1 MRGELSVLKLG
12 RRDYS
17 SALALQNE
25 LHAARVAGEIA
36 DTLILLEHDPVITL
50 GRGARREHVLAT
62 PEHLASLGIELH
74 EIGRGGDVTYHG
86 PGQLVAYPILD
97 LRPDRCDVRRYVRD
111 LERVMIDVAE
121 RYGVVA
127 RRVEGVTGAF
137 VEDRKFGA
145 LGVRIS
151 RWVTMHGIAI
161 NISTDLNAF
170 QLIVP
175 CGLPDTPVT
184 SLSREAKRAIDMAD
198 AAAQTASAFARV
210 FGYASF
216 AEAGASAR

>member
-1 MRGELSVLKLG
+1 MARELSVLKLG
-12 RRDYS
+12 RRDYA

-25 LHAARVAGEIA
+25 LHAARVGGEIG

-50 GRGARREHVLAT
+50 GRAAKKEHVLAT
-62 PEHLASLGIELH
+62 PQHLASLGIELH

-111 LERVMIDVAE
+111 LERVMIEVAE
-121 RYGVVA
+121 SYDVVG

-137 VEDRKFGA
+137 VDDRKFGA

-161 NISTDLNAF
+161 NVSTDLNAF

-184 SLSREAKRAIDMAD
+184 SLSREANRAIDMDD
-198 AAAQTASAFARV
+198 ATARTASAFARV
-210 FGYASF
+210 FDYTL
-216 AEAGASAR
+216 R

>member
-1 MRGELSVLKLG
+1 MARELSVLKLG
-12 RRDYS
+12 RRDYA

-25 LHAARVAGEIA
+25 LHAARVGGEIG

-50 GRGARREHVLAT
+50 GRAAKKEHVLAT
-62 PEHLASLGIELH
+62 PQHLASLGIELH

-111 LERVMIDVAE
+111 LERVMIEVAE
-121 RYGVVA
+121 SYDVVG

-137 VEDRKFGA
+137 VDDRKFGA

-161 NISTDLNAF
+161 NVSTDLNAF

-184 SLSREAKRAIDMAD
+184 SLSREANRAIDMDD
-198 AAAQTASAFARV
+198 ATARTATAFARV
-210 FGYASF
+210 FDYTL
-216 AEAGASAR
+216 R